1 MEVTARGN
9 YSLGGVTDL
18 VFETAVE
25 RVREALKNQGFGV
38 ITEIDAK
45 KVLKEK
51 LGIDRPRYLILGACN
66 PNFAHKALD
75 VDPEIGTLLPCNV
88 VVYEKEQG
96 KVVVTAMDAEAALK
110 LAGNSKVEE
119 IAREVRKRIQA
130 ALESL

>member
-1 MEVTARGN
+1 M
-9 YSLGGVTDL
+9 
-18 VFETAVE
+18 
-25 RVREALKNQGFGV
+25 REALKNQGFGV

-110 LAGNSKVEE
+110 LAGNSKIEE
-119 IAREVRKRIQA
+119 IAREVRKRIHA
-130 ALESL
+130 ALESI